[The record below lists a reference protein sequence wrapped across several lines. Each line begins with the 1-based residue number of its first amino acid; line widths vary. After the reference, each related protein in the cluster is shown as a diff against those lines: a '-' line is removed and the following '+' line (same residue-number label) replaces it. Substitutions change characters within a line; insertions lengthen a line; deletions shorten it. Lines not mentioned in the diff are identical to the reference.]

1 MPFLGFIVMGFSKGK
16 GIAFH
21 IRSDVNES
29 LKMRLKGKTNNHKFS
44 VFHPVLSVPRG
55 EKVS

>member
-29 LKMRLKGKTNNHKFS
+29 LKMRFKGENQQS
-44 VFHPVLSVPRG
+44 
-55 EKVS
+55 